1 MGNSPGSSGRSTVL
15 KDVSSRLPGCRGLE
29 GEGRRLC
36 SEGASLT
43 RPSDDA
49 YGVHECLYTQTKDKI
64 LPVLWIRDEPRLL
77 PWRNLG
83 PVLESA
89 YLLPLKPLALCWGQG
104 RKWGGGNGS
113 SGPDAGSAAR
123 KQVPFHSASFSARA
137 GRVLSR

>member
-64 LPVLWIRDEPRLL
+64 LPPSCGSEMSP
-77 PWRNLG
+77 
-83 PVLESA
+83 
-89 YLLPLKPLALCWGQG
+89 
-104 RKWGGGNGS
+104 GS
-113 SGPDAGSAAR
+113 SPGGTLGQSLNQPICCLSNPWPCAGGRDKSGEEAMAALGQMQGVLLGN
-123 KQVPFHSASFSARA
+123 KCPFIRPPFLHGLGECR
-137 GRVLSR
+137 